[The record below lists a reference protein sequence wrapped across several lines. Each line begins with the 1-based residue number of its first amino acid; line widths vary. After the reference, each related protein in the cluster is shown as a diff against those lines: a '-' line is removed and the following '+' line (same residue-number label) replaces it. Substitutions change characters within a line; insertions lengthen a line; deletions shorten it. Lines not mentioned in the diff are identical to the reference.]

1 MTDFRHNHHHHA
13 RRGRH
18 IRLIPVARNTVFDQ
32 MGDGVII
39 LDHLHRI
46 VNLNPAATL
55 ITGITAKAVGQVFGT
70 VLPALASAIRMTGK
84 DAVVVE
90 PFGPAA
96 ASVEV
101 RTTPLSRTHA
111 GVRGWLIVV
120 HDITVQQTLA
130 RQLRDERDF
139 AQQVMYNMG
148 EGLTVTDAQG
158 RFTFV
163 NDTYAQLLG
172 YRPVDLIGRSPTELT
187 VAEDK
192 AIWHVAQAA
201 RKQGQAST
209 YLTRLRCADDRIASM
224 QITGT
229 PRFVDG
235 QFTGSIAVI
244 TDVTERMAYQEALRI
259 AEQTLRSFFDG
270 AGVMMGI
277 VELSA
282 DDILHVAD
290 NTYSADFLGT
300 TVEAMHGQWASTMG
314 VPKETMQRWLGAY
327 QKSAQ
332 IGAPVQFDYEHT
344 LADVTLWLEVTV
356 WKIGPTASGI
366 SRYSYVATDI
376 TARKATELR
385 LQVVQQQ
392 LEEANIQLH
401 ALARTDGLTGLCNR
415 TAFDE
420 SLAEE
425 IVRAMRYQT
434 MVSLLMIDVDH
445 FKPYNDTYGHVAGDG
460 VLRIIAQIFRE
471 QARQS
476 DLPARYGGE
485 EFAMILTNTDIAEA
499 MLTAER
505 IRRSVERAP
514 WPKRPITVSIGAATF
529 CGTETAEWLI
539 NQADSALYQ
548 AKELGRNQVVSH
560 TSVRQRTVFAIP
572 QK

>member
-1 MTDFRHNHHHHA
+1 MADFRHNHHHHTRHDQYTRLA
-13 RRGRH
+13 R
-18 IRLIPVARNTVFDQ
+18 VTCNTAIVL

-39 LDHLHRI
+39 LDHVHRI

-70 VLPALASAIRMTGK
+70 VLPALASAIRMMGD

-101 RTTPLSRTHA
+101 RATPLASTHA
-111 GVRGWLIVV
+111 GMRGWLIVV
-120 HDITVQQTLA
+120 RDITVQQTLA

-139 AQQVMYNMG
+139 AQQVVNAIG

-201 RKQGQAST
+201 RKQGHTST
-209 YLTRLRCADDRIASM
+209 YVMRLYCADDRIVTVK
-224 QITGT
+224 ITGT

-244 TDVTERMAYQEALRI
+244 TDVTERMAYQEACRI
-259 AEQTLRSFFDG
+259 AEQTLRSFFDS

-282 DDILHVAD
+282 DDILHIAD
-290 NTYSADFLGT
+290 NTCSATFFGT
-300 TVEAMHGQWASTMG
+300 TVEALRGQWASALG
-314 VPKETMQRWLGAY
+314 VPKETIQLWLDAY
-327 QKSAQ
+327 RKSTQ
-332 IGAPVQFDYEHT
+332 IGAPVQFNYAHVWDDKT
-344 LADVTLWLEVTV
+344 FWLAVTV
-356 WKIGPTASGI
+356 SEIGPTASGP
-366 SRYSYVATDI
+366 SHYSYVATDI
-376 TARKATELR
+376 TARKVTEFR

-392 LEEANIQLH
+392 LEAANSQLH
-401 ALARTDGLTGLCNR
+401 ILARTDGLTGLCNR